1 MKAMELARRI
11 GNIDDELV
19 RQGER
24 RPESDAGGG
33 RRNGIRRIL
42 SVAVVAALMVC
53 SFALGGLRYERRAGD
68 DRNRRCGDYAD
79 SS

>member
-33 RRNGIRRIL
+33 KRKGIRRIL
-42 SVAVVAALMVC
+42 SVRLLGNFPAVCWAI
-53 SFALGGLRYERRAGD
+53 
-68 DRNRRCGDYAD
+68 
-79 SS
+79 